1 MIYENKELILAVI
14 LSICFGGLFAGG
26 FLLKE
31 KFMRFMQGRN
41 GVDQFARFT
50 MGVALAAI
58 VLTLFTGTRSGIG
71 AFLDLFGMAA
81 IVYTY
86 FRIFSKNI
94 SKRYQENQK
103 YLQMTD
109 KLRTRFQKEKRMMSQ
124 RKDYHIYSC
133 PGCGQKIRIPRG
145 GFKKVE
151 IECPKCHTKFIKR
164 R

>member
-1 MIYENKELILAVI
+1 M
-14 LSICFGGLFAGG
+14 
-26 FLLKE
+26 KE

-109 KLRTRFQKEKRMMSQ
+109 KLRVRFRKEKRMMSQ

>member
-1 MIYENKELILAVI
+1 M
-14 LSICFGGLFAGG
+14 
-26 FLLKE
+26 KE

-58 VLTLFTGTRSGIG
+58 VLTVFTGTRSGIG
-71 AFLDLFGMAA
+71 AFFFFFLMAA

-109 KLRTRFQKEKRMMSQ
+109 KLRARFQKEKRMMSQ

>member
-1 MIYENKELILAVI
+1 M
-14 LSICFGGLFAGG
+14 
-26 FLLKE
+26 KE

-58 VLTLFTGTRSGIG
+58 VLTLFTVTRSGIG

-109 KLRTRFQKEKRMMSQ
+109 KLRARFQTEKRMMSQ

-133 PGCGQKIRIPRG
+133 TGCGQKIRIPRG

>member
-1 MIYENKELILAVI
+1 M
-14 LSICFGGLFAGG
+14 
-26 FLLKE
+26 KE

-103 YLQMTD
+103 YLKMTD
-109 KLRTRFQKEKRMMSQ
+109 KLRARFQKEKRMMSQ

>member
-1 MIYENKELILAVI
+1 M
-14 LSICFGGLFAGG
+14 
-26 FLLKE
+26 KE

-109 KLRTRFQKEKRMMSQ
+109 KLRARFQKEKRMMSQ

-145 GFKKVE
+145 GFKKWRLNVPSV
-151 IECPKCHTKFIKR
+151 IPNL
-164 R
+164 

>member
-1 MIYENKELILAVI
+1 
-14 LSICFGGLFAGG
+14 
-26 FLLKE
+26 
-31 KFMRFMQGRN
+31 MQGRN
-41 GVDQFARFT
+41 RVDQFARFT

-109 KLRTRFQKEKRMMSQ
+109 KLRARFQKEKRMMSQ

-151 IECPKCHTKFIKR
+151 IESPKCHTKFIKR

>member
-1 MIYENKELILAVI
+1 M
-14 LSICFGGLFAGG
+14 
-26 FLLKE
+26 KE

-109 KLRTRFQKEKRMMSQ
+109 KLRSRFQKEKRMMSQ

>member
-1 MIYENKELILAVI
+1 
-14 LSICFGGLFAGG
+14 
-26 FLLKE
+26 
-31 KFMRFMQGRN
+31 MQGRN
-41 GVDQFARFT
+41 GVDQFSRFT
-50 MGVALAAI
+50 MGVALVAI

-71 AFLDLFGMAA
+71 PFLDLFGMAA

-103 YLQMTD
+103 YLQYSAKFRGRVD
-109 KLRTRFQKEKRMMSQ
+109 KEKQILRQ
-124 RKDYHIYSC
+124 RKDYHIYTC

-145 GFKKVE
+145 SFKKVE

>member
-1 MIYENKELILAVI
+1 
-14 LSICFGGLFAGG
+14 
-26 FLLKE
+26 
-31 KFMRFMQGRN
+31 MQGRN

-50 MGVALAAI
+50 MGIALAAI

>member
-1 MIYENKELILAVI
+1 M
-14 LSICFGGLFAGG
+14 
-26 FLLKE
+26 KE

-41 GVDQFARFT
+41 GVDQFASFT

-103 YLQMTD
+103 YPQMTD
-109 KLRTRFQKEKRMMSQ
+109 KLRARFQKEKRMMSQ

>member
-1 MIYENKELILAVI
+1 
-14 LSICFGGLFAGG
+14 
-26 FLLKE
+26 
-31 KFMRFMQGRN
+31 MQGRN

-109 KLRTRFQKEKRMMSQ
+109 KLRARFQKEKRMMSQ

-151 IECPKCHTKFIKR
+151 IECPKCHTKFYKEALICLDIL
-164 R
+164 

>member
-1 MIYENKELILAVI
+1 M
-14 LSICFGGLFAGG
+14 
-26 FLLKE
+26 KE

>member
-1 MIYENKELILAVI
+1 M
-14 LSICFGGLFAGG
+14 
-26 FLLKE
+26 KE

-58 VLTLFTGTRSGIG
+58 VLTLFTGTRSVIG

-109 KLRTRFQKEKRMMSQ
+109 KLRARFQKEKRMMSQ

>member
-1 MIYENKELILAVI
+1 
-14 LSICFGGLFAGG
+14 
-26 FLLKE
+26 
-31 KFMRFMQGRN
+31 MQGRN

-71 AFLDLFGMAA
+71 AFLDLFGMA
-81 IVYTY
+81 Y

-109 KLRTRFQKEKRMMSQ
+109 KLRARFQKEKRMMSQ

>member
-1 MIYENKELILAVI
+1 
-14 LSICFGGLFAGG
+14 
-26 FLLKE
+26 
-31 KFMRFMQGRN
+31 MQGRN

-109 KLRTRFQKEKRMMSQ
+109 KLRARF
-124 RKDYHIYSC
+124 RKSVFPEADLRKWRLNVLSV
-133 PGCGQKIRIPRG
+133 IPNL
-145 GFKKVE
+145 
-151 IECPKCHTKFIKR
+151 
-164 R
+164 

>member
-1 MIYENKELILAVI
+1 M
-14 LSICFGGLFAGG
+14 
-26 FLLKE
+26 KE

-58 VLTLFTGTRSGIG
+58 VLTLFTGTRNGIG

>member
-1 MIYENKELILAVI
+1 M
-14 LSICFGGLFAGG
+14 
-26 FLLKE
+26 KE

-50 MGVALAAI
+50 MGVARAAI

-109 KLRTRFQKEKRMMSQ
+109 KLRARFQKEKRMMSQ

-164 R
+164 H

>member
-1 MIYENKELILAVI
+1 M
-14 LSICFGGLFAGG
+14 
-26 FLLKE
+26 KE

-109 KLRTRFQKEKRMMSQ
+109 KLRARFQKEKRMMSQ

-145 GFKKVE
+145 GFKTVE

>member
-1 MIYENKELILAVI
+1 M
-14 LSICFGGLFAGG
+14 
-26 FLLKE
+26 KE

-109 KLRTRFQKEKRMMSQ
+109 KLRARFQKEKRMMSQ

-164 R
+164 RWYAWIYCNEQAGDQDEGF

>member
-1 MIYENKELILAVI
+1 
-14 LSICFGGLFAGG
+14 
-26 FLLKE
+26 
-31 KFMRFMQGRN
+31 MQGRN

-109 KLRTRFQKEKRMMSQ
+109 KLRARFQKEKRMMSQ
-124 RKDYHIYSC
+124 RKDYHHLQLPWLRSENPYS
-133 PGCGQKIRIPRG
+133 QRRI
-145 GFKKVE
+145 
-151 IECPKCHTKFIKR
+151 
-164 R
+164 

>member
-1 MIYENKELILAVI
+1 M
-14 LSICFGGLFAGG
+14 
-26 FLLKE
+26 KE

-58 VLTLFTGTRSGIG
+58 VLTLFTETRSGIG

-109 KLRTRFQKEKRMMSQ
+109 KLRARFQKEKRMMSQ

>member
-1 MIYENKELILAVI
+1 
-14 LSICFGGLFAGG
+14 
-26 FLLKE
+26 
-31 KFMRFMQGRN
+31 MQGRN

-109 KLRTRFQKEKRMMSQ
+109 KLRARFLKEKRMMSQ

-133 PGCGQKIRIPRG
+133 PGCGQKIRILIG

>member
-1 MIYENKELILAVI
+1 
-14 LSICFGGLFAGG
+14 
-26 FLLKE
+26 
-31 KFMRFMQGRN
+31 MQGRN
-41 GVDQFARFT
+41 GVDQFARVT
-50 MGVALAAI
+50 MGLALAAI
-58 VLTLFTGTRSGIG
+58 VLTLFIGTRSGIG

-109 KLRTRFQKEKRMMSQ
+109 KLRARFQKEKRMMSQ

>member
-1 MIYENKELILAVI
+1 
-14 LSICFGGLFAGG
+14 
-26 FLLKE
+26 
-31 KFMRFMQGRN
+31 MQGRN

-94 SKRYQENQK
+94 SKRYQDTAYRRQR
-103 YLQMTD
+103 QMCIRD
-109 KLRTRFQKEKRMMSQ
+109 RAAVRKSVFPEADLRKLRLNVPSV
-124 RKDYHIYSC
+124 
-133 PGCGQKIRIPRG
+133 IPNL
-145 GFKKVE
+145 
-151 IECPKCHTKFIKR
+151 
-164 R
+164 

>member
-1 MIYENKELILAVI
+1 M
-14 LSICFGGLFAGG
+14 
-26 FLLKE
+26 KE

-103 YLQMTD
+103 YLQMID
-109 KLRTRFQKEKRMMSQ
+109 KLRARFQKEKRMMSQ

>member
-1 MIYENKELILAVI
+1 
-14 LSICFGGLFAGG
+14 
-26 FLLKE
+26 
-31 KFMRFMQGRN
+31 MQGRN

-164 R
+164 RRYVWIYCNEQAGD

>member
-1 MIYENKELILAVI
+1 
-14 LSICFGGLFAGG
+14 
-26 FLLKE
+26 
-31 KFMRFMQGRN
+31 MQGRN

-58 VLTLFTGTRSGIG
+58 VLTVFTGTRSGIG

-103 YLQMTD
+103 YLQMKD
-109 KLRTRFQKEKRMMSQ
+109 KLRARFQKEKRMMSQ

>member
-1 MIYENKELILAVI
+1 
-14 LSICFGGLFAGG
+14 
-26 FLLKE
+26 
-31 KFMRFMQGRN
+31 MQGRN

-58 VLTLFTGTRSGIG
+58 VLTLFTGTRSG

-109 KLRTRFQKEKRMMSQ
+109 KLRARFQKEKRMMSQ